1 MAIPIGAFLNPSFLD
16 WDGRVSAVLFCI
28 GCPFRCPFCHNAR
41 LVLGGARPRSFKRIL
56 ASLRKTK
63 KFLDGLVLSGGE
75 PAMYPS
81 LPETIRALREETGLP
96 VKLDTNGLYPEML
109 AGLLEEKLI
118 DAVAMDV
125 KGPMESYSLLAG
137 VRVDTNRIR
146 RSMDLLTRS
155 GAEVLFRTTYV
166 PDLMTERDLLEMRL
180 MMQDRGRWV
189 VQLFRPGVT
198 LAKEL
203 RQGRKPDPDRLR
215 ALLPGVEIRGRE

>member
-1 MAIPIGAFLNPSFLD
+1 MAVPIGAFLNPSFLD

-56 ASLRKTK
+56 ASLRKTTG
-63 KFLDGLVLSGGE
+63 FLDGLVLSGGE
-75 PAMYPS
+75 PAMHSS
-81 LPETIRALREETGLP
+81 LPETIRVLREETGLP
-96 VKLDTNGLYPEML
+96 VKLDTNGLYPDML
-109 AGLLEEKLI
+109 AALLEEELI

-125 KGPMESYSLLAG
+125 KGPMGSYGLLAG
-137 VRVDTNRIR
+137 VRVDTDLIR
-146 RSMDLLTRS
+146 RSMDILTRS
-155 GAEVLFRTTYV
+155 GAEVFFRTTYV

-180 MMQDRGRWV
+180 MMRDRGRWV
-189 VQLFRPGVT
+189 VQLFHPGVT

-203 RQGRKPDPDRLR
+203 RQGRRPDAARLR